1 MQGLSILFIR
11 HILLFSK
18 KQVLHFFELRSA
30 MSASNAAA
38 GGQKTAD
45 DTGDVPSDV
54 KVLSRCS

>member
-1 MQGLSILFIR
+1 
-11 HILLFSK
+11 
-18 KQVLHFFELRSA
+18 

-45 DTGDVPSDV
+45 DTGDVTRDV

>member
-1 MQGLSILFIR
+1 
-11 HILLFSK
+11 
-18 KQVLHFFELRSA
+18 

-45 DTGDVPSDV
+45 DTGDVSSDV